1 MTFCLVENDTSRAD
15 HKDSFP
21 KASYYLQETELTS
34 EQHGAFRKAAFG
46 DGTYETIDWNYN
58 SGYPSEWREVF
69 RYGEALSKFD
79 TQYDYRLPSQQE
91 WAFAC
96 MNGYDQTCPG
106 EGAKSTIDSTDSSR
120 PNKYGIDGFMNYDA
134 ECADVPGLFLGKLD
148 NWTGAYDDREKPT
161 CRCDQYTTG
170 NPDADDGLNELI
182 VGRFVLVSES
192 ASSTNGG

>member
-1 MTFCLVENDTSRAD
+1 MTFCLVEIDASRAD
-15 HKDSFP
+15 HKNSFP
-21 KASYYLQETELTS
+21 KQSYYLQETELTT
-34 EQHGAFRKAAFG
+34 EQHEAFRKAAFG
-46 DGTYETIDWNYN
+46 DGTYETINWNS
-58 SGYPSEWREVF
+58 SGGRPSEWREVF
-69 RYGEALSKFD
+69 RYSEALSKFD

-106 EGAKSTIDSTDSSR
+106 EGAKSTIDANDSSR

-148 NWTGAYDDREKPT
+148 NWAGAYEGREKPT
-161 CRCDQYTTG
+161 CRCDQFTTG

-182 VGRFVLVSES
+182 VTRLVLVPN
-192 ASSTNGG
+192 AAPSTEGR